1 MELPRDLHLNDIRR
15 ALGALERQNSGSDL
29 VGRFSLFGAGILVGA
44 GLALLPTPLS
54 GEELREKVH
63 DRVDELRGEKSADAD
78 TNEKS

>member
-1 MELPRDLHLNDIRR
+1 M
-15 ALGALERQNSGSDL
+15 
-29 VGRFSLFGAGILVGA
+29 VGRFSLFGVEILVGA
-44 GLALLPTPLS
+44 ALALLPTALS